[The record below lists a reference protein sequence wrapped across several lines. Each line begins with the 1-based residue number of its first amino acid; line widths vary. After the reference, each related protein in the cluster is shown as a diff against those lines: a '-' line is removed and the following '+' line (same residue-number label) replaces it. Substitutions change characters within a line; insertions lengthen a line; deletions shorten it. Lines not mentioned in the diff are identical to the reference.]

1 MEPLDT
7 EDSSASTEGL
17 GVCVSTVLVSSPSS
31 SSTSPVSSSCV
42 AVFIFLSIPTCISL
56 YISIPSVVHQVITSG
71 GISSVPTICLYP
83 CPPSPPP
90 SPSLSLITFPAE
102 PSEALPKSTTPHT
115 HTHTIYHKECAHNIE
130 NILSHV
136 HSLCLCVRTSQTF
149 CVYSCPSPSVTV
161 SIEVMSKQIAKR
173 QNKLQI
179 NINRS

>member
-56 YISIPSVVHQVITSG
+56 YISIYPKCCTSSDHFRWNQFRPYHLF
-71 GISSVPTICLYP
+71 ISVPTF
-83 CPPSPPP
+83 SA
-90 SPSLSLITFPAE
+90 LSLITFQPE
-102 PSEALPKSTTPHT
+102 PSEALPKSTTP